1 MHKFD
6 TLISATVY
14 FCMIMKKCRKL
25 GPTAHDPSKE
35 LVCIDEKA
43 LAINR
48 GAFVVAPV
56 SCARNLDLFNL
67 YAQVVF
73 FEKKF
78 YYCSVLMME
87 FVHWKSLENIVILS
101 KG

>member
-1 MHKFD
+1 M
-6 TLISATVY
+6 T
-14 FCMIMKKCRKL
+14 MKKCRKL
-25 GPTAHDPSKE
+25 GPAAHDPSKE
-35 LVCIDEKA
+35 LVSADEKA

-56 SCARNLDLFNL
+56 SYTRNLDLLNL
-67 YAQVVF
+67 YAHAVF
-73 FEKKF
+73 CEKKF

-87 FVHWKSLENIVILS
+87 FVHWKSPENIAILS

>member
-1 MHKFD
+1 
-6 TLISATVY
+6 
-14 FCMIMKKCRKL
+14 MKKCRKL
-25 GPTAHDPSKE
+25 GPAAHDSSKE
-35 LVCIDEKA
+35 LVSADEKA

-56 SCARNLDLFNL
+56 SYTRNLDLLNL
-67 YAQVVF
+67 YAHVVF
-73 FEKKF
+73 CEKKF

-87 FVHWKSLENIVILS
+87 FVHWKSLENIAILS